1 MKIVPLC
8 SPSAAGCFSERAS
21 PRPGRQQ
28 RWRFGVSGTA
38 TPERCGQRGGELA
51 APSGCGARGR
61 RVEGAPSWIQSGALR
76 VGIGAYFGIPLH
88 PVHHHRGLLPS
99 RGAAH
104 RRKQRQEGSA
114 ERFPSGTG
122 RHAAFPRGRGTG
134 TRPISLPS
142 PPFPSQ
148 EALNSFLTQW
158 EVSFFSQSQL

>member
-1 MKIVPLC
+1 MAFRCQRDSYAREVRP
-8 SPSAAGCFSERAS
+8 AGQGTCCSERV
-21 PRPGRQQ
+21 Q
-28 RWRFGVSGTA
+28 R
-38 TPERCGQRGGELA
+38 
-51 APSGCGARGR
+51 CGARGR
-61 RVEGAPSWIQSGALR
+61 RMEGAPSWIQSGALR
-76 VGIGAYFGIPLH
+76 VGVGAYFRIPFY
-88 PVHHHRGLLPS
+88 PVHHHSGLLPS

-122 RHAAFPRGRGTG
+122 RHPAFPRGRGTG

-158 EVSFFSQSQL
+158 EVSFFLSVSAVMNTVGN